1 MFFRVVFWAFWI
13 TFLAILTWI
22 ARSTKWS
29 PGRRTTQHARRL
41 RAVALGFAVL
51 YLAAALLHTLAPGS
65 LAFLSIPIPDSF
77 RLVMIGVAFLSTSF
91 VVWALRVL
99 GKNWA
104 PSLSGVRKDTFLVTT
119 GPYAIVRHPIY
130 LGVFVLL
137 AALALLAANFLIL
150 LPTVALLTLLY
161 VQLPDE
167 ESMLI
172 DRFGDQYREYMKRT
186 PRFVPSLKHQRSS

>member
-1 MFFRVVFWAFWI
+1 
-13 TFLAILTWI
+13 
-22 ARSTKWS
+22 
-29 PGRRTTQHARRL
+29 
-41 RAVALGFAVL
+41 
-51 YLAAALLHTLAPGS
+51 
-65 LAFLSIPIPDSF
+65 
-77 RLVMIGVAFLSTSF
+77 MIGVAFLSTSF